1 MHLLRYNN
9 PKLIRFIEFCPSH
22 EFIILEYGIGA
33 LDKFVVYLQDT
44 NQVWEEEDLINAF
57 LQLCE
62 QVFILS
68 QYNVYH
74 LDIKPNNIILT
85 DDGKFKLIDFGL
97 SIICK
102 DPSQRELPIST
113 RSEYSLDILN
123 EYRRQRKSQCKYNPL
138 EADLESVRKVVKEIS
153 QRNFSK
159 LDNLLQK
166 SNDEILMLTQKE
178 SHYDFSLNFKGKT
191 PLIPNTH
198 DKHYDFRRK
207 SLET

>member
-1 MHLLRYNN
+1 
-9 PKLIRFIEFCPSH
+9 
-22 EFIILEYGIGA
+22 LEYGIGA